1 MKSDTFSPVKR
12 RTVSAEVRERL
23 ISAIRDRE
31 LAPGTLLDSE
41 RVLCEKF
48 GVARSTIR
56 EAISSLVSAGFL
68 EYRGSRF
75 IVVEHLP
82 DVTFTGSGFRL
93 DDRKLFVRQLFE
105 VRRVLEP
112 QMAELAAERASDD
125 ERREIAR
132 LANSTPSTIDEF
144 REVDRRFHS
153 LIAGAC
159 GNKLLDEIYT
169 KTLRSLFGSVD
180 FESLLYAEVNRSEV
194 EDIICSATAAH
205 RLIADAL
212 FAKQKKK
219 TSIAV
224 ATHLADVERRMI
236 DRLI

>member
-1 MKSDTFSPVKR
+1 MKADTFRPVTR
-12 RTVSAEVRERL
+12 HTVSAEVRDRL
-23 ISAIRDRE
+23 IAAIRDRE

-48 GVARSTIR
+48 GVARSTVR
-56 EAISSLVSAGFL
+56 EAISSLISAGFL

-75 IVVEHLP
+75 VVVEHLP
-82 DVTFTGSGFRL
+82 DVTFTGNGFRL
-93 DDRKLFVRQLFE
+93 DDRKLFVQQLFE

-112 QMAELAAERASDD
+112 QLAELAAERASDAD
-125 ERREIAR
+125 REEIVR
-132 LANSTPSTIDEF
+132 LSRLTPSTLDEF
-144 REVDRRFHS
+144 RAVDMRFHAV
-153 LIAGAC
+153 IAGAC

-169 KTLRSLFGSVD
+169 KTSFSLFDSED
-180 FESLLYAEVNRSEV
+180 FQSLLYAEANRPEV
-194 EDIICSATAAH
+194 DDIICSSMAAH

-224 ATHLADVERRMI
+224 VAHLADVERRMI
-236 DRLI
+236 DRLV